1 MHATFDK
8 ADNFEMLLMSEFNS
22 LPAISSPL
30 PGEDLIDAGYRLV
43 TAISND
49 FTLDMMVLDVDDI
62 K

>member
-8 ADNFEMLLMSEFNS
+8 AENFETLLMSEFNS
-22 LPAISSPL
+22 LPALSTLL
-30 PGEDLIDAGYRLV
+30 PGEALIDAGHRLV

-49 FTLDMMVLDVDDI
+49 IALDMMILDIDDI